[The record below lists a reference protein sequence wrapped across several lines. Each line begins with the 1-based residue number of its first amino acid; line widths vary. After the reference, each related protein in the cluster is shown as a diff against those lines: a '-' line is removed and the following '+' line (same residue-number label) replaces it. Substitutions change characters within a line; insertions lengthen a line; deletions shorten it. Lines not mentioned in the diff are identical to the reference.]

1 MSQLTTRRTPV
12 TRLVAALIGA
22 LFGFGLTVLVY
33 FWLNPILE
41 ARTDWIRELQGFL
54 FTMVPVGTVVGAA
67 IGWALG
73 GRSPNR
79 HPIR

>member
-1 MSQLTTRRTPV
+1 MPQLTTRRTPV

-22 LFGFGLTVLVY
+22 LFGFGLTVLLY

-41 ARTDWIRELQGFL
+41 ARTDWTRELQGFL
-54 FTMVPVGTVVGAA
+54 FTTVPVGTVVGAA

-73 GRSPNR
+73 GRSPRNQA
-79 HPIR
+79 